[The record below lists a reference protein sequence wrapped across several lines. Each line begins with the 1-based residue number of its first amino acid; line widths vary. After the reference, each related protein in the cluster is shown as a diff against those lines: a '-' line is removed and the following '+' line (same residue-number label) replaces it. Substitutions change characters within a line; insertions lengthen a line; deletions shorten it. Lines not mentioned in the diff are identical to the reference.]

1 MHQVGTLIEGKY
13 EVLAKI
19 REGGMGTVYKVRH
32 RLLDEIRI
40 VKVMRQNVV
49 GDPDLKRRFLE
60 EAKTATRLKHTN
72 ICTIYD
78 FALGDDGSAYLVMEF
93 IDGVTLGDLIKAQGP
108 LGLALSLEVAHQTL
122 LALGYLHRRKVIHR
136 DIAPDNVML
145 THDEEGGVRIK
156 LIDLGIAKVLDR
168 QGEMTSTGVFLGK
181 ARYASPE
188 QYGSLA
194 QGETIDHRSDL
205 YSMGL
210 VFYEI
215 LTGQRAFHGNTP
227 IELLRAHVL
236 EAPIP
241 FSDSDPKGSVPSE
254 LRTVVMKALE
264 KKREN
269 RYSSA
274 EEFDQAI
281 VTLKTRFAEAHPD
294 AAEDIVTRAR
304 HLQEPSAAD
313 FVTPSAQDRLDR
325 EFLAQTTPLPS
336 GPSRKEPRETVVDPQ
351 LREIRARE
359 EVKQAEERRDLD
371 GLEGVIREWPPESDI
386 AGAASS
392 AITRLRSLQ
401 AEEEEKRD
409 WARSFADGSEG
420 AWEKYLQQHPNSVRR
435 EEAQRLLG
443 EARNFREAAK
453 LDSREAW
460 SAFLAT
466 WPEGRYRSEAKRRV
480 EQAQEIEAEAFERAK
495 SIASA
500 KAYSDFLAEFP
511 ASSLAKEARSLL
523 EEQTAFDKA
532 LAQDS
537 RRSWEEYIVR
547 WPSAPNTRI
556 AKEHLQNA
564 QRLEE
569 QALQVALEEGS
580 SKTLR
585 KFLEENPDAATRPR
599 AEQHLQEAIDF
610 EEAGGGGLSGFE
622 FFLKKHPKGRHAEE
636 AKARLKR
643 LKEEY
648 AVLDAIREHEEA
660 QKRDELQRLVTA
672 YLPSTSIGSA
682 ARAALGRVEEA
693 IRKKKLEQEKEEAAR
708 QRKLQ
713 QEKEE
718 AARQKKLEQEREE
731 AARRKKLEQEKEE
744 AARQRKLRQEKE
756 EAARQKLEQEK
767 KDWSS
772 ALQAGTEGAWKEFLA
787 SHSDSPRA
795 PEARRMLA
803 EVQAR
808 EAEGRRKL
816 EKESKDWETAQGAG
830 SERAWKEFL
839 ASHPESSRGEAARRH
854 LAEAQA
860 REAALLRKV
869 EAEKKA
875 EKEKKDWERVSKLG
889 TEGAWK
895 GYLERNADSPRLE
908 DARRLLA
915 EAHRREE
922 EERDWQRAQA
932 AGSEDA
938 WKKFLQ
944 SHSDSVRAE
953 TARRMLAEVLAKSRS
968 AQEVPAAPISDTEK
982 TRRLERPALLEAAA
996 AAAAERAALRQ
1007 PAVVAQRLT
1016 KEASAVERVSAPELL
1031 PKPAPSR
1038 YRTPLLA
1045 VAAALVVAIGVVWL
1059 TQGNQEKSKERSEA
1073 EETATSVSPVPP
1085 AEATKGPLIPA
1096 AQTGLLVI
1104 DALPWGRVDRLVDS
1118 EGKSFLEGASQ
1129 FTPWSVRVP
1138 PGRYTAVVTNPNF
1151 PGRTLSLSA
1160 EVGADGKGLCSGKF
1174 EPVDAR
1180 AYFETLGW
1188 KP

>member
-78 FALGDDGSAYLVMEF
+78 FALGEDGSAYLVMEF

-188 QYGSLA
+188 QYGSLSH
-194 QGETIDHRSDL
+194 GETIDHRSDL

-236 EAPIP
+236 ESPIP
-241 FSDSDPKGSVPSE
+241 FSDTDPKGSVPNE
-254 LRTVVMKALE
+254 LRAIVMKALE

-274 EEFDQAI
+274 EEFDQEI
-281 VTLKTRFAEAHPD
+281 VTLKTRFAATRPD

-304 HLQEPSAAD
+304 HLQEPSPLD

-336 GPSRKEPRETVVDPQ
+336 GPSRKEPPRETVVDPQ

-359 EVKQAEERRDLD
+359 EVQQAEERRDLD
-371 GLEGVIREWPPESDI
+371 GLERVIREWPPESHI
-386 AGAASS
+386 VGAARS
-392 AITRLRSLQ
+392 AITRLRAQQ

-420 AWEKYLQQHPNSVRR
+420 AWEKYLKQHPNSARR
-435 EEAQRLLG
+435 EEAVRLLG

-453 LDSREAW
+453 LDSPEAW

-466 WPEGRYRSEAKRRV
+466 WPDGRYRSEAKRRV
-480 EQAQEIEAEAFERAK
+480 EQAREVEAEAFEKAK

-500 KAYSDFLAEFP
+500 KAYSDFLAAYP
-511 ASSLAKEARSLL
+511 ASSLATEARPLL
-523 EEQTAFDKA
+523 EEQTVFDKA

-537 RRSWEEYIVR
+537 RRSWEEYIAR

-564 QRLEE
+564 ERLEE

-580 SKTLR
+580 SKALR
-585 KFLEENPDAATRPR
+585 KFLKENPDAASRPR
-599 AEQHLQEAIDF
+599 AEEHLQEAIDF
-610 EEAGGGGLSGFE
+610 EEAGGGGLAGFE

-636 AKARLKR
+636 ARARLKR

-660 QKRDELQRLVTA
+660 QRRDELQRLVTA
-672 YLPSTSIGSA
+672 YLPSTPIGMA

-693 IRKKKLEQEKEEAAR
+693 IRQKKLEQEKEEAAR
-708 QRKLQ
+708 QKKLQ

-718 AARQKKLEQEREE
+718 AARQKKLEQE
-731 AARRKKLEQEKEE
+731 KEE
-744 AARQRKLRQEKE
+744 AARQKKLQQEKE
-756 EAARQKLEQEK
+756 EAARQKKLEQEK
-767 KDWSS
+767 KDWDS
-772 ALQAGTEGAWKEFLA
+772 ALQAGTERVWKEFLA
-787 SHSDSPRA
+787 SHSDSARVG
-795 PEARRMLA
+795 EARRMLA

-808 EAEGRRKL
+808 EAEERRKR
-816 EKESKDWETAQGAG
+816 EKERKDWEKAQAAG
-830 SERAWKEFL
+830 SERAWSEFL
-839 ASHPESSRGEAARRH
+839 EAHPESSRVETARRNRS
-854 LAEAQA
+854 EAQA
-860 REAALLRKV
+860 REAALLRKA
-869 EAEKKA
+869 EEEKKA
-875 EKEKKDWERVSKLG
+875 EKEKKDWERIHKLG
-889 TEGAWK
+889 TEEAWK
-895 GYLERNADSPRLE
+895 GYLERNPDSPRLE
-908 DARRLLA
+908 DARQLLA
-915 EAHRREE
+915 EARRREVE
-922 EERDWQRAQA
+922 EKDWQRAQA

-938 WKKFLQ
+938 WKVFLE

-953 TARRMLAEVLAKSRS
+953 TARRMLAEIQARARS
-968 AQEVPAAPISDTEK
+968 AQEVSAASLSDTEK
-982 TRRLERPALLEAAA
+982 TRRLERPAILEAVA
-996 AAAAERAALRQ
+996 AAAAERPAPRQ
-1007 PAVVAQRLT
+1007 RPVTAQRLT
-1016 KEASAVERVSAPELL
+1016 KDASEAESVALPEPL
-1031 PKPAPSR
+1031 PKPTASR
-1038 YRTPLLA
+1038 YKMPLLA
-1045 VAAALVVAIGVVWL
+1045 LAAALVVAIGVVWI
-1059 TQGNQEKSKERSEA
+1059 TQGNRDDRAEA
-1073 EETATSVSPVPP
+1073 EKTAPSVSPVPRSEP
-1085 AEATKGPLIPA
+1085 TKGAISV
-1096 AQTGLLVI
+1096 AQAGLLVVDVI
-1104 DALPWGRVDRLVDS
+1104 PWGRVDRIADA
-1118 EGKSFLEGASQ
+1118 EGKSFLEGAPQ
-1129 FTPWSVRVP
+1129 FTPLSVRVP
-1138 PGRYTAVVTNPNF
+1138 PGRYTVVVTNPNF

-1160 EVGADGKGLCSGKF
+1160 EVGPDGKGLCSGKF
-1174 EPVDAR
+1174 EPVDAK

-1188 KP
+1188 NP